1 MSITRIIRGKDIN
14 IYVDRGGDYVF
25 TACATNCSIER
36 TAEEILITTAD
47 SGIEDEYE
55 GGATNATG
63 TMDGVIT
70 TDALGGWQYEDWVA
84 NVGLKVPLKIE
95 FLNGYGDLLTFEMS
109 VLITNVSAQGDVND
123 YGSFSVGF
131 KRSGAETV
139 TKTIVGGQ
147 QDSNLDYILDGNG
160 VIIR

>member
-1 MSITRIIRGKDIN
+1 MAITKIIRGRDIN
-14 IYVDRGGDYVF
+14 IYVERGSEFVF
-25 TACATNCSIER
+25 TACATNMTYER
-36 TAEEILITTAD
+36 TAEEIVITTAD

-70 TDALGGWQYEDWVA
+70 TDALGGWQYEDWLDC
-84 NVGLKVPLKIE
+84 VGQKKNIMID
-95 FLNGYGDLLTFEMS
+95 FTNDYGDLLRFEML
-109 VLITNVSAQGDVND
+109 VLITNVSAQGDAND
-123 YGSFSVGF
+123 FGSFSVGF

-139 TKTIVGGQ
+139 TKTIEGGIL
-147 QDSNLDYILDGNG
+147 DSNLDYILDGNG